1 MTESRCVS
9 VKEPQMSEKKKT
21 RLRFLHC
28 SDIHLDIP
36 FTGLPESKSEE
47 RRRELRN
54 SFMKMM
60 QYVRDTNINIV
71 LISGD
76 LFDNEY
82 ATNTTAE
89 VLIRE
94 FQNCKDTKFVIAP
107 GKHDYYKDN
116 PIYAFGRLPTNCYV
130 FASDSVSRFDFEEYN
145 VTVYGWAFMG
155 SEMKKNPIAAEGKTV
170 DDTSRVNILCAYA
183 DLNGSVDSDACPIST
198 SDIKKFGADYC
209 ALGSRHEP
217 SKVASTGATKYGY
230 CGSLASIGFDEPG
243 LGGVTLITVDY
254 ADGEVSIDNSKSVS
268 FSHVRFE
275 TESIDITGIDSVN
288 DIVSRISSMISSKKF
303 DDETA
308 LRVELVGYID
318 PRFNATKTL
327 SENSFGLYH
336 CSIIDKTLPLY
347 GTEHFRRDMSTKGEV
362 FRHFYPLMTCDD
374 EERRL
379 VAARAFRVA
388 LAALESREI
397 EF

>member
-1 MTESRCVS
+1 MA
-9 VKEPQMSEKKKT
+9 EKKKN
-21 RLRFLHC
+21 RIRFLHC

-36 FTGLPESKSEE
+36 FVGLPESKSEE

-76 LFDNEY
+76 LFDIEY

-94 FQNCKDTKFVIAP
+94 FQNCPETKFVIAP

-116 PIYAFGRLPTNCYV
+116 PIYSYGRLPSNCFV
-130 FASDSVSRFDFEEYN
+130 FSTSDKVSRFDFDEYN
-145 VTVYGWAFMG
+145 VTVYGWAFTE
-155 SEMKKNPIAAEGKTV
+155 SELRINPIAVEGKTV

-183 DLNGSVDSDACPIST
+183 DLNGKVDSTMCPVSS
-198 SDIKKFGADYC
+198 SDLKKLGADYC
-209 ALGSRHEP
+209 ALGSRHEA
-217 SKVASTGATKYGY
+217 SKVASVGASKYGY

-243 LGGVTLITVDY
+243 LGGVTLITVDH
-254 ADGEVSIDNSKSVS
+254 ADGEVSIDSNKTVS

-275 TESIDITGIDSVN
+275 TESIDITGVDSVN
-288 DIVSRISSMISSKKF
+288 DIVSRISQMISRNKF

-308 LRVELVGYID
+308 LCVELVGYVD

-327 SENSFGLYH
+327 AENSFGLYH

-347 GTEHFRRDMSTKGEV
+347 GTEHFHRDMSTKGEI
-362 FRHFYPLMTCDD
+362 FRHFYPMMTCDD